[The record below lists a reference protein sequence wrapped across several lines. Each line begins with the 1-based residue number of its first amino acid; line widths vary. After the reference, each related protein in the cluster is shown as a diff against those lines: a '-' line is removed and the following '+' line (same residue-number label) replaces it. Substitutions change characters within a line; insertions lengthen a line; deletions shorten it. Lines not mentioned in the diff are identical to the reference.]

1 MVNTQ
6 CPIFSFTKRKKC
18 NRLHDWRKQHGL
30 MPSIKAPVNSF
41 LGSSY
46 SFKNEI
52 KEDLMKGPQ
61 TILKVFFLFVILETI
76 GCATAEECFKIC
88 GNRHGCSDW
97 AYPKLVMGVM
107 PAGELL
113 FINLFINDTIGQ
125 QRHGY

>member
-1 MVNTQ
+1 MVNTLY
-6 CPIFSFTKRKKC
+6 PIFSFTKRKKC
-18 NRLHDWRKQHGL
+18 NRLHDWRKQHDL
-30 MPSIKAPVNSF
+30 MPGTKAPMNSF
-41 LGSSY
+41 LGTSY

-52 KEDLMKGPQ
+52 KEDL
-61 TILKVFFLFVILETI
+61 LFLRCFFLFAILETI

-113 FINLFINDTIGQ
+113 IINLFIRLAREDTDIAN
-125 QRHGY
+125 